1 MNDHD
6 LNEKIA
12 EEVRAWM
19 ARRRRS
25 QSDLARHLGVA
36 RSAISVRMNGA
47 RDFSLAELVEI
58 ASWLEITLADLIGPE
73 ILNARG
79 GRSRDLV
86 GAGTQRKARPVKS
99 DQSGLRGCAPRDL
112 NPEPID

>member
-58 ASWLEITLADLIGPE
+58 ASWLEITPADLIGPE

-79 GRSRDLV
+79 GRSSDLAV
-86 GAGTQRKARPVKS
+86 SYTHLTLPTTLHECRSRWSPYH
-99 DQSGLRGCAPRDL
+99 
-112 NPEPID
+112 